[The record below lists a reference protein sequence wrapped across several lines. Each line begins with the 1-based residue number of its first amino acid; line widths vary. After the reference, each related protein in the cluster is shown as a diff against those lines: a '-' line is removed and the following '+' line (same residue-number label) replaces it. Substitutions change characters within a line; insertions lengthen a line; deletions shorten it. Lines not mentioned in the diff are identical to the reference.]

1 MNVDNISKER
11 FLEAKKRIVK
21 KYPGAR
27 TIMDPEGKY
36 FVATADGR
44 DICNLQ
50 VSRAMNNHK
59 FDQTE
64 DSSTDGELYRFNKI
78 LDQVCEIP
86 HSDSVKA
93 AWMTTEV
100 AIKSYHVVERNTS
113 KFSDERVARK
123 MAKDFE

>member
-36 FVATADGR
+36 FVATANDR

-64 DSSTDGELYRFNKI
+64 DSSTDGELYRFNKM

-100 AIKSYHVVERNTS
+100 AIKSYYVVERNSS
-113 KFSDERVARK
+113 KFSDDKVMKK